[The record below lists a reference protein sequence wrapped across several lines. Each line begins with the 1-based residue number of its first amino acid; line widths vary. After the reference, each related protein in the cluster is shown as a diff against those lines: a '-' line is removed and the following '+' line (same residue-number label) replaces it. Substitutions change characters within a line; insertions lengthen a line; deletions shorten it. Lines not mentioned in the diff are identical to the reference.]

1 LLSPAVVTV
10 KSTARGIG
18 LRALI
23 LLVGGL
29 LLAIWLFGVA
39 MKIAGA
45 AIHFLAVAAIV
56 LIVGALVV
64 HKVRSFRARPKR

>member
-1 LLSPAVVTV
+1 MTV

-18 LRALI
+18 LRAL
-23 LLVGGL
+23 L
-29 LLAIWLFGVA
+29 LLIGVLLIAGWLFAVA

-56 LIVGALVV
+56 CIAGAFLV
-64 HKVRSFRARPKR
+64 HKVRSFRARP

>member
-1 LLSPAVVTV
+1 MTV

-18 LRALI
+18 LRAL
-23 LLVGGL
+23 LLIIGGL
-29 LLAIWLFGVA
+29 LLAGWLIGVA

-56 LIVGALVV
+56 LIVGAFIV
-64 HKVRSFRARPKR
+64 HKVRSFRARP

>member
-1 LLSPAVVTV
+1 MTV

-18 LRALI
+18 LRALL

-29 LLAIWLFGVA
+29 FLAIWLAGLA